1 MDKGETDPNS
11 LNSEE
16 NAPIHSLVKRKA
28 KGKKNQKEKMH
39 LLVTLLTFGDVD
51 IDMLNGDGYTALHLA
66 VKVIRKHYSSHIMIQ
81 LAVGYGWL
89 YVSTAQ
95 PLKLNFGCSTACTCG
110 RCPRF

>member
-51 IDMLNGDGYTALHLA
+51 INMLNGDGYTALHLA
-66 VKVIRKHYSSHIMIQ
+66 VKVGLFKWKALLQ
-81 LAVGYGWL
+81 
-89 YVSTAQ
+89 
-95 PLKLNFGCSTACTCG
+95 
-110 RCPRF
+110 

>member
-1 MDKGETDPNS
+1 MPVLHCNNDLICLQELREALEKGETDPNS

-16 NAPIHSLVKRKA
+16 NAPIHSLVKKKA

-66 VKVIRKHYSSHIMIQ
+66 VQVYR
-81 LAVGYGWL
+81 
-89 YVSTAQ
+89 
-95 PLKLNFGCSTACTCG
+95 
-110 RCPRF
+110 